1 MRPVEEDPITAW
13 LPRPHTYP
21 HECLSCRA
29 ATPER
34 GPYYSLASLDVA
46 VRGGLGEREMGVWV
60 CSSCLRHAATRE
72 TSPLR
77 DVILRGEAPEP
88 MDPAEDAVTDAA
100 DDVEQAH
107 VGNPAVDEIAR
118 AVVDEI
124 DRRRKAEH
132 AERMRVARAA
142 RKVEQGEAA

>member
-1 MRPVEEDPITAW
+1 LSILRPVEEDPITAW

-34 GPYYSLASLDVA
+34 GPYYAFASLDVA

-60 CSSCLRHAATRE
+60 CASCLRHAATRE

-77 DVILRGEAPEP
+77 DVILRGEAPETET
-88 MDPAEDAVTDAA
+88 PAIATPDA
-100 DDVEQAH
+100 
-107 VGNPAVDEIAR
+107 DEPVPNSMAQDIAC

-124 DRRRKAEH
+124 EHRRKAEH

-142 RKVEQGEAA
+142 RKTERGEAA